1 MSENAFKLNVRVQGV
16 EGEVGFEWKKIF
28 YKQNKFI
35 DFNFILFQNKLNF
48 FQ

>member
-16 EGEVGFEWKKIF
+16 EGEVGFEWKNIF
-28 YKQNKFI
+28 HKQNKFI